1 MTPSYLIMFD
11 LETGG
16 LLPTHPTIS
25 LAAVAAE
32 EPDLRE
38 VSSFSTKLQF
48 NFAEADLEALKINGY
63 TAEAWADA
71 VPPLTAAL
79 SFAAWLTPYRS
90 ITMTSKRTGNP
101 YTLARLSGYNALL
114 FDMPRLKA
122 LFGEEFFPCSWQV
135 RDVLQRA
142 VFYFDEHPHEPPP
155 ENFKL
160 ATLGAYFGLSVD
172 GAHDALFDA
181 RLSFAV
187 LRELRERS

>member
-1 MTPSYLIMFD
+1 MPNFLVMFD

-16 LLPTHPTIS
+16 LLPTQPTIS

-38 VSSFSTKLQF
+38 VSSFHSKIT
-48 NFAEADLEALKINGY
+48 FAEADCDPEALMLNGY
-63 TAEAWADA
+63 TADAWAQSVTPA
-71 VPPLTAAL
+71 RAAQ
-79 SFAAWLTPYRS
+79 SFAAWMKPYHS

-101 YTLARLSGYNALL
+101 YTLARLSGFNALL
-114 FDMPRLKA
+114 FDLPRLKA
-122 LFGEEFFPCSWQV
+122 LFGAEFFPCSHLV
-135 RDVLQRA
+135 RDVFQRA
-142 VFYFDEHPHEPPP
+142 VFYFDEHPHEPLP

-160 ATLGAYFGLSVD
+160 ATLGAYFGLNVD

-181 RLSFAV
+181 RLSLAL